1 MIKNGNGCKRPF
13 TTQQIMENNTESFGY
28 KDSVVLI
35 GVFLI
40 VLLFCGVLFG
50 LAIYGI
56 DYVKTAFGSSD
67 WNTTT
72 GEISASYVDTTGSE
86 NTGFSYT
93 AKVEYSYVVDDR
105 RYESDRI
112 GFGEP
117 VQPLLADAS
126 AIIKPYEIGQPVT
139 IYYNPDDMAY
149 AVLEPG
155 PTFNIIW
162 PCAAGLVLLL
172 FALRVIIAVFRE

>member
-1 MIKNGNGCKRPF
+1 
-13 TTQQIMENNTESFGY
+13 MENNSESFGC
-28 KDSVVLI
+28 KDSAVLI
-35 GVFLI
+35 GAIFTILI
-40 VLLFCGVLFG
+40 LCAAAFG
-50 LAIYGI
+50 LAVYGI
-56 DYVKTAFGSSD
+56 DYVKSAFGSSD

-105 RYESDRI
+105 LYESDRI

-117 VQPLLADAS
+117 VQPSLADAS
-126 AIIKPYEIGQPVT
+126 AIIKPYEIGHPVT
-139 IYYNPDDMAY
+139 VYYNPDDVAY

-162 PCAAGLVLLL
+162 PCATGLIFFF

>member
-1 MIKNGNGCKRPF
+1 MGTVENGRFQHK
-13 TTQQIMENNTESFGY
+13 QIMENNSEPFGC
-28 KDSVVLI
+28 KD
-35 GVFLI
+35 GI
-40 VLLFCGVLFG
+40 VLVGIIFTILILCGAALG
-50 LAIYGI
+50 LAVYGI
-56 DYVKTAFGSSD
+56 DYVKSAFGSSD
-67 WNTTT
+67 WDTTT

-93 AKVEYSYVVDDR
+93 AKVDYSYVVDDR

-117 VQPLLADAS
+117 VQASLADAS
-126 AIIKPYEIGQPVT
+126 AIIKPYEIGDPVT
-139 IYYNPDDMAY
+139 VYYNPDDVAY